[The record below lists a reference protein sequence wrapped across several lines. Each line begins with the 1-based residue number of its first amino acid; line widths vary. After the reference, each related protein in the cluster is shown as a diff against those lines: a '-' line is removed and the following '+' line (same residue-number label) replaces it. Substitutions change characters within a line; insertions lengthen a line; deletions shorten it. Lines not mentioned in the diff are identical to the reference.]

1 MAATFLSFALLFQTA
16 ASSAAD
22 HLHAGVE
29 ADKNGQFDSA
39 LAEFQ
44 KAIDLDPK
52 LALAFVDL
60 GGVYIQKREYA
71 SAVPPLK
78 HALELDPNVEGAD
91 RLLGYALLAQ
101 GYSVEAIPH
110 LEKAHDEDGLGIAL
124 LDAGRLSEAVIL
136 LQKAVASHP
145 DDPDLLYYYGRASGL
160 LSKQMFDTLE
170 ARFPDSARAHQMMAQ
185 DYAALREVPSAERE
199 FNEAIRLRPQ
209 TPGLHLDFGY
219 LYARAQQWDKAEE
232 QFRLETEMQP
242 GNAEAAYRL
251 GEAQMQL
258 GKFHE
263 ARLSFAHSDKLRQ
276 DMPETLY
283 MLGKAASQDGDDA
296 LAQKSWLHLLTIEK
310 DTPLA
315 AQTHF
320 GLAGIYRKQG
330 KTADAGRE
338 MELFR
343 QLQANANPAAEPS
356 K

>member
-1 MAATFLSFALLFQTA
+1 MIGAILFMALLFQA
-16 ASSAAD
+16 PPSPALQR
-22 HLHAGVE
+22 LHAGVE
-29 ADKNGQFDSA
+29 ADKSGQLDSA
-39 LAEFQ
+39 AAEFQ

-52 LALAFVDL
+52 LAVAFVDL
-60 GGVYIQKREYA
+60 GEVFIEKHEYA

-78 HALELDPNVEGAD
+78 KALELNPASEPGHQ
-91 RLLGYALLAQ
+91 LLGYALLAQ
-101 GYSVEAIPH
+101 GYAVEAIPH
-110 LEKAHDEDGLGIAL
+110 LEKAHDEDALGIAL
-124 LDAGRLSEAVIL
+124 LDAGRLQEAVTV
-136 LQKAVASHP
+136 LQKAVAKNP

-160 LSKQMFDTLE
+160 LSKQVFDALE

-199 FNEAIRLRPQ
+199 FNEALRLRPQ
-209 TPGLHLDFGY
+209 TAGLHLDLGY

-232 QFRLETEMQP
+232 QFRLESELQP

-263 ARLSFAHSDKLRQ
+263 ARISFVHSDQLKLE
-276 DMPETLY
+276 MPETLY
-283 MLGKAASQDGDDA
+283 MLGKAASLDGNDA
-296 LAQKSWLHLLTIEK
+296 LAQKSWLHLLTLEK

-315 AQTHF
+315 GQAHF

-330 KTADAGRE
+330 KAADADRE

-343 QLQANANPAAEPS
+343 QLQSGAGQSGDSP

>member
-1 MAATFLSFALLFQTA
+1 MAATFLSFALLFQAA

-60 GGVYIQKREYA
+60 GGVYIQKREYT

-78 HALELDPNVEGAD
+78 HALELDPDVEGAD

-110 LEKAHDEDGLGIAL
+110 LEKAHDEAGLGIAL
-124 LDAGRLSEAVIL
+124 LDAGRF
-136 LQKAVASHP
+136 P
-145 DDPDLLYYYGRASGL
+145 RGPDLLYYYGRASGL

-170 ARFPDSARAHQMMAQ
+170 ARFPDSSRAHQMMAQ

-242 GNAEAAYRL
+242 GNAKAAYRL

-276 DMPETLY
+276 DMPEPLY

-296 LAQKSWLHLLTIEK
+296 LAQKAWLHLLTIEK
-310 DTPLA
+310 DTPLV

-330 KTADAGRE
+330 KTADAVRE